1 MIRRDHE
8 GLIGA
13 AQQVEDITE
22 HEQKKDLCTRKKRS
36 GVQQALPPVCLCQNR
51 SSHISAARD
60 SPAKMQTLLYLL
72 YICEVYVLPGLFTQE
87 PRH

>member
-1 MIRRDHE
+1 MTSCARDVLDNMEAQLIRRDHE

-36 GVQQALPPVCLCQNR
+36 GVQQALPPVCLRQNR
-51 SSHISAARD
+51 VVPHQRGAR
-60 SPAKMQTLLYLL
+60 
-72 YICEVYVLPGLFTQE
+72 
-87 PRH
+87 